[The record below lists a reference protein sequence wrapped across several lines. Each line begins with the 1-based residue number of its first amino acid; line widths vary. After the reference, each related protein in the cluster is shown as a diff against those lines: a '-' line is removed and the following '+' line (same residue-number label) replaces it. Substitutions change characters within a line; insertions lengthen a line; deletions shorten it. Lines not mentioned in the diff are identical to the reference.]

1 MKNMKLGK
9 KAFKVYSTKKTIHE
23 HEKELRNQ
31 AIELSKN
38 HVDTKPIRYLLKK

>member
-9 KAFKVYSTKKTIHE
+9 RAFKVYSPKKSIQE
-23 HEKELRNQ
+23 HESELRSQ

-38 HVDTKPIRYLLKK
+38 HVDTKPIKYLLKR